1 MSEAEVLEQKPQ
13 ETEAT
18 IAPAAG
24 DVPIESGKT
33 DGATTE
39 TASDSGAT
47 QDKPDDK
54 PKTFTQE
61 QLNEILEKRL
71 AKERRKAQREA
82 DQRIAEALRQP
93 QSGKSEEPA
102 KAGDK
107 PKPEVFATT
116 EDYVEAVSEWKARQ
130 IMQETLTAQEAK
142 RQEAEQRHQQQ
153 EMAKQWEAK
162 AEKAEEKYED
172 FDEVAYNPRTP
183 ISQTMAELIHA
194 SDAGADLAYY
204 FGKNPDDAA
213 RIAQLDPI
221 RAAKEIGKLEVKVA
235 TLTQTK
241 PVSRASPPINPI
253 RGGGENL
260 GVELSDADSDAV
272 WLKKRAM
279 QIAAKQKLKR
289 LPT

>member
-1 MSEAEVLEQKPQ
+1 MSEAEVVAN
-13 ETEAT
+13 ETEVNVPT
-18 IAPAAG
+18 SG
-24 DVPIESGKT
+24 DVPTESGKT
-33 DGATTE
+33 DVTESATATDDGSASAE
-39 TASDSGAT
+39 T
-47 QDKPDDK
+47 KPDDK

-82 DQRIAEALRQP
+82 DQRLAEALRQSP
-93 QSGKSEEPA
+93 SGKTEEPVHS
-102 KAGDK
+102 GDK
-107 PKPEVFATT
+107 PKPETFATT

-142 RQEAEQRHQQQ
+142 RQEATQRQQQQ

-162 AEKAEEKYED
+162 AEKAEEKYDD

-183 ISQTMAELIHA
+183 ISQPMAELIHA
-194 SDAGADLAYY
+194 SDMGPDLAYY

-235 TLTQTK
+235 TLTQQK

-253 RGGGENL
+253 RGGDANI

-272 WLKKRAM
+272 WLKKREQ
-279 QIAAKQKLKR
+279 QIAAKRKLQR
-289 LPT
+289 LPS

>member
-1 MSEAEVLEQKPQ
+1 MSEAEVLPQ
-13 ETEAT
+13 ETEVEV
-18 IAPAAG
+18 PASG
-24 DVPIESGKT
+24 EIPTESGKADVTESATAT
-33 DGATTE
+33 DDGSANAE
-39 TASDSGAT
+39 T
-47 QDKPDDK
+47 KPDDK

-82 DQRIAEALRQP
+82 DQRLAEALRQS
-93 QSGKSEEPA
+93 QSGKTEEPA

-107 PKPEVFATT
+107 PKPEGFATT
-116 EDYVEAVSEWKARQ
+116 EEYVEAVSEWKARQ

-142 RQEAEQRHQQQ
+142 RQEAEKNQRQQ
-153 EMAKQWEAK
+153 ELAKQWEAK

-183 ISQTMAELIHA
+183 ISQPMAELIHA
-194 SDAGADLAYY
+194 SDVGADLAYY
-204 FGKNPDDAA
+204 FGKNPDEAY

-221 RAAKEIGKLEVKVA
+221 RAAKEIGKLEVKVS
-235 TLTQTK
+235 TLTQQK
-241 PVSRASPPINPI
+241 PVSKASPPINPI
-253 RGGGENL
+253 RGGDANV

-289 LPT
+289 LPS

>member
-1 MSEAEVLEQKPQ
+1 MSEAEAVAS
-13 ETEAT
+13 ETEVKV
-18 IAPAAG
+18 PASG
-24 DVPIESGKT
+24 DIPTESGKADVTESATAT
-33 DGATTE
+33 DDGSTNVDT
-39 TASDSGAT
+39 
-47 QDKPDDK
+47 KPDDK

-93 QSGKSEEPA
+93 QSGKTEEPA
-102 KAGDK
+102 KAGAEPD
-107 PKPEVFATT
+107 PETFGTT
-116 EDYVEAVSEWKARQ
+116 KEYIAAVSEWKARQ
-130 IMQETLTAQEAK
+130 IVQETLTAQEAK

-183 ISQTMAELIHA
+183 ISQPMAELIHA
-194 SDAGADLAYY
+194 SDVGADLAYY
-204 FGKNPDDAA
+204 FGKNPDDAY

-235 TLTQTK
+235 TLTQQK
-241 PVSRASPPINPI
+241 PVSKASPPINPI
-253 RGGGENL
+253 RGGDANV

-272 WLKKRAM
+272 WLKKREQ
-279 QIAAKQKLKR
+279 QIAARRKLQR